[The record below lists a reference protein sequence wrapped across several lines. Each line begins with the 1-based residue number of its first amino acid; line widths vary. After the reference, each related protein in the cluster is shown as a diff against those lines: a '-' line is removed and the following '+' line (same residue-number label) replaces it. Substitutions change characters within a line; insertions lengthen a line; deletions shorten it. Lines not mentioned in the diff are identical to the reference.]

1 VNNQAPELSP
11 EARRI
16 IGDARGADDPTA
28 EDQSRVK
35 ARWLA
40 SVVAV
45 AGVSSLTEAARA
57 AGGIGWGLKVAGA
70 ALVMAA
76 GAIGLYVA
84 LPSDAGRDMPHGAK
98 SEAVARSGAIRGRF
112 EKTPNGEHDA
122 LEGDAVKGHPRQANV
137 REGNAEL
144 AAGEHAP
151 TAAEAGPAASLAV
164 PVIAAPS
171 VAPVVDAVPRAETA
185 QPAPSVL
192 EPAEVP
198 TREGSPLAV
207 GVDAPATE
215 AKAGPAVQVPTPAAA
230 RDSKGLRRE
239 PAAARAK
246 PARAGAARAAPPS
259 AEQGPLAPS
268 AGSSKAANSQSGQLG
283 EELTLLSEV
292 RGSVQNG
299 APERAL
305 EQLARYRSRFSPP
318 ILGMEADA
326 LKVDALC
333 KTGQREAA
341 RASARAFQND
351 WPGSPLE
358 RRVSAACP

>member
-1 VNNQAPELSP
+1 
-11 EARRI
+11 
-16 IGDARGADDPTA
+16 
-28 EDQSRVK
+28 
-35 ARWLA
+35 
-40 SVVAV
+40 
-45 AGVSSLTEAARA
+45 
-57 AGGIGWGLKVAGA
+57 LKVAGA

-112 EKTPNGEHDA
+112 EKTPSGEHDA
-122 LEGDAVKGHPRQANV
+122 LEGDAVKGHPRKANV

-151 TAAEAGPAASLAV
+151 TPPEAGPAAPLAV
-164 PVIAAPS
+164 PVVAAPS

-192 EPAEVP
+192 EPAEVT

-215 AKAGPAVQVPTPAAA
+215 AKAGPAAVQVPTPAAA
-230 RDSKGLRRE
+230 RDSKGPRRE
-239 PAAARAK
+239 PVAARAK
-246 PARAGAARAAPPS
+246 PARAGASRAAPPS
-259 AEQGPLAPS
+259 AEQGPLAPP

-283 EELTLLSEV
+283 EELTMLSEV

-305 EQLARYRSRFSPP
+305 EQLARYRSRFSQP

>member
-84 LPSDAGRDMPHGAK
+84 LPSDAGRDVPHGAK

-112 EKTPNGEHDA
+112 EKTPSGEHDA
-122 LEGDAVKGHPRQANV
+122 LEGDAVKGNPRKANV
-137 REGNAEL
+137 REDAEL
-144 AAGEHAP
+144 SAGAHAP
-151 TAAEAGPAASLAV
+151 TAPEAGPAALLAV

-198 TREGSPLAV
+198 TREGSALAV

-215 AKAGPAVQVPTPAAA
+215 AKAGPAAQVPTPAAA

-239 PAAARAK
+239 PVAARAK
-246 PARAGAARAAPPS
+246 PARAGASRAAPPS
-259 AEQGPLAPS
+259 AEPGPLAPP

-283 EELTLLSEV
+283 EELTMLSEV

-305 EQLARYRSRFSPP
+305 EQLARYRSRFSQP